1 MSFLEKLFPK
11 QQPVKPSQIEF
22 ILAKHFRGFKRFP
35 MVVHGHK
42 EAEENNERLK
52 DMDFPDHTIAFRPGS
67 SPTYKDPFY
76 LVFIDNLNVGAIFD
90 KEHIKSIKDGK
101 ITAVYA
107 KSEEENV
114 ASGKNI
120 VKRHRIR
127 LFVKYKEAET

>member
-1 MSFLEKLFPK
+1 MSFLEKLFSK
-11 QQPVKPSQIEF
+11 QQPVKPSQIKF

-35 MVVHGHK
+35 MVVHGYK

-52 DMDFPDHTIAFRPGS
+52 DMDFPEHIITFRSGS
-67 SPTYKDPFY
+67 SATYKEPFY
-76 LVFIDNLNVGAIFD
+76 QVFIDNLNVGAIFD
-90 KEHIKSIKDGK
+90 REHVKSIKDGN

-107 KSEEENV
+107 KSEEEDV
-114 ASGKNI
+114 ASGKRV

>member
-1 MSFLEKLFPK
+1 MSFLEKIFSK
-11 QQPVKPSQIEF
+11 QPAKPQQIEF

-52 DMDFPDHTIAFRPGS
+52 DMDFPGHTIMFCPGS

-90 KEHIKSIKDGK
+90 KEHVKSIKDRN
-101 ITAVYA
+101 ITDVYA
-107 KSEEENV
+107 KSEEETTI
-114 ASGKNI
+114 SKGRTDI
-120 VKRHRIR
+120 RHRIR
-127 LFVKYKEAET
+127 LFVKYKEDGQ